1 MYILTTDKALPWLS
15 TFLVA
20 RDRNLIQHKNG
31 SIGSHH
37 QIVEKTGMELCQE
50 GLEPRML
57 TSSPIP
63 SHWASV
69 SVLFIHTTLVP
80 IAGNLANHSPGSAPV
95 TQTPPIRPHLQS
107 GVSNINMKFGGEEFP
122 NHSIPPLAPKT
133 DVLLTCK
140 VQSSIS
146 MVPNV
151 LSCSSTNSKVQSL
164 KSHLRFKISSF
175 QLSACKIKNKL
186 FNSKIQ
192 WLYRH
197 SHVRHSHAKSVKR
210 KGY

>member
-1 MYILTTDKALPWLS
+1 MVISYRSDRKHNTFSQKMYILTTDKALPWLS

-80 IAGNLANHSPGSAPV
+80 VAGNLANHSSGSAPM
-95 TQTPPIRPHLQS
+95 TQTPPIRPHLQYCES
-107 GVSNINMKFGGEEFP
+107 DFNETWWGQRNQIQT
-122 NHSIPPLAPKT
+122 IAPCFMT
-133 DVLLTCK
+133 
-140 VQSSIS
+140 
-146 MVPNV
+146 
-151 LSCSSTNSKVQSL
+151 
-164 KSHLRFKISSF
+164 
-175 QLSACKIKNKL
+175 QLSSPVL
-186 FNSKIQ
+186 
-192 WLYRH
+192 WL
-197 SHVRHSHAKSVKR
+197 
-210 KGY
+210 